1 MIIDIVLGKAEGRGG
16 LEYVLTFVSQELTRK
31 GHRVRVFQSSPP
43 QYAEWANTLPEIYYY
58 DPVASGNLSSY
69 EGEIDF
75 FRYILGY
82 RSLIDKMGA
91 PDVILATHVP
101 LFCLV
106 ARVATSHLKNSPII
120 LSWMHASFPQ
130 FNGTEVLL
138 QYCDGHLAI
147 SHGLG
152 QSIKEKVNQKS
163 IVYYVGNPVDF
174 RNTKLLPRVHNR
186 LELLYIGRIS
196 NKEKRIDVLLQALS
210 QVTKTWHLTII
221 GDGPDL
227 IALQQLATSL
237 GIEKN
242 IEWKG
247 WQEDPWKHVESA
259 SVLVLTSQFEPFGII
274 LVEALARGLPV
285 ISSRCDGPEDIVQ
298 DGENGWLFDV
308 GNVEQLRSI
317 IQGIIN
323 VTLSLPTQESCKSTV
338 ERFRLENVVNVF
350 EASLFESVQKN

>member
-16 LEYVLTFVSQELTRK
+16 LEYVLTLVSQELAQK
-31 GHRVRVFQSSPP
+31 GHRVRVFQSAPP

-58 DPVASGNLSSY
+58 DSVAFGNSPY
-69 EGEIDF
+69 YDGEIDF
-75 FRYILGY
+75 FRYILEY

-106 ARVATSHLKNSPII
+106 ARMATSHLKKSPVI

-130 FNGTEVLL
+130 FNGTGVLL
-138 QYCDGHLAI
+138 QYCDRHLAI
-147 SHGLG
+147 SRGLE
-152 QSIKEKVNQKS
+152 QSIKEKVHPES
-163 IVYYVGNPVDF
+163 IVYYVGNPVDIK
-174 RNTKLLPRVHNR
+174 NTKLLPRIHNR

-196 NKEKRIDVLLQALS
+196 NREKRIDVLLQALS
-210 QVTKTWHLTII
+210 QVTKTWYLTII

-227 IALQQLATSL
+227 IALKQLATSL

-247 WQEDPWKHVESA
+247 WQEDPWKHVKSA
-259 SVLVLTSQFEPFGII
+259 SALVLTSQFEPFGII
-274 LVEALARGLPV
+274 LVEALARGIPV
-285 ISSRCDGPEDIVQ
+285 IASRCDGPEDIVQ

-323 VTLSLPTQESCKSTV
+323 GTIMLPTQEYCQGTV
-338 ERFRLENVVNVF
+338 ERFQLENVINFF
-350 EASLFESVQKN
+350 EVKLLNSLSHL